1 VADSAS
7 EAGPTTGVPDPPKET
22 AGPKPKPRPLLLTR
36 DYAGWWSGNT
46 ISALGTS
53 ISSIAFP
60 LLVLYATGSVAKAG
74 VITAASMIGTLAT
87 TLWGGA
93 LADRASRKAIL
104 IIGPVI
110 QAVALGTVA
119 LLAHSGPIP
128 LFMLAAMACVSG
140 LASGVTLGAQAPAM
154 RRIVPPAQLAT
165 ATSQMF
171 GRDMAAEIIGSPLGG
186 FLFSVARWL
195 PFGAD
200 AVSFLFASLGAAVIL
215 RPLGPDRR
223 SAEQQTTMIADIR
236 EGIRFV
242 RRQPFLRFVVIFGS
256 LINVIGA
263 AYSLA
268 FIAVLKY
275 RGATPTE
282 IGLVMSVALAG
293 GIAGAVA
300 APVVLRRV
308 PARLV
313 LYVTVWLF
321 ALSTAGGAIA
331 PRLWEIAIAL
341 LIGMIG
347 MAPLNVVIEAY
358 AVRLTPDALMG
369 RTSAVIR
376 FGAMS
381 LQWTGPLLAGLLAD
395 LLGPPGG
402 ALALAAALVPFG
414 ISVHVARSLSVLD
427 QSLEKVT
434 EFPVPQGL

>member
-7 EAGPTTGVPDPPKET
+7 EAGPTTGVPGPPAAT
-22 AGPKPKPRPLLLTR
+22 ADPKPSPLLLTR

-87 TLWGGA
+87 TLLGGA

-110 QAVALGTVA
+110 QAAALGTVA
-119 LLAHSGPIP
+119 LLAHSGRVP

-140 LASGVTLGAQAPAM
+140 LANGFTLGAQAPAM
-154 RRIVPPAQLAT
+154 RRIVPLEQRAT

-171 GRDMAAEIIGSPLGG
+171 GRDMAAEIVGSPLGG

-200 AVSFLFASLGAAVIL
+200 AVSFLFASLGAALIR
-215 RPLGPDRR
+215 RPLGPERR
-223 SAEQQTTMIADIR
+223 SADQQTTMIADIR
-236 EGIRFV
+236 AGVTFV
-242 RRQPFLRFVVIFGS
+242 WQQPFLRFVLIFGS
-256 LINVIGA
+256 LINVTGA
-263 AYSLA
+263 AFSLV
-268 FIAVLKY
+268 FIAVVKY
-275 RGATPTE
+275 RGGTPTE
-282 IGLVMSVALAG
+282 VGLVMSVALVG

-300 APVVLRRV
+300 APMILRKV
-308 PARLV
+308 SARLV
-313 LYVTVWLF
+313 MYVTIWLF
-321 ALSTAGGAIA
+321 ALGIAGGAIA
-331 PRLWEIAIAL
+331 PSLWEIAIAL
-341 LIGMIG
+341 LVCMIG
-347 MAPLNVVIEAY
+347 LAPLNVVIEAY
-358 AVRLTPDALMG
+358 MIRLTPDALIG
-369 RTSAVIR
+369 RTSAVGR

-402 ALALAAALVPFG
+402 ALVLAVALVPFG
-414 ISVHVARSLSVLD
+414 VSLHVAKSLHVLE
-427 QSLEKVT
+427 QSLDEVT